1 MINPFGSDETI
12 FGFMYSTWI
21 AQIRFSDKIFLK
33 SNQQWSSTHSR
44 YLLNGD
50 GILDEG
56 GKVKRQH
63 FWFLG
68 ILLGVAVRTKKPI
81 ALSLAPLVWKL
92 LANCQTGFKDLE
104 DVDFHYAKSLR
115 ILFECQEVT
124 SFEHSV
130 PTDEFAGITFTGRQV
145 SLASSPNTKLTFANR
160 HSYVARAVSQR
171 LEVMY
176 NKTTH
181 FK

>member
-1 MINPFGSDETI
+1 MGGIPVITPSLF
-12 FGFMYSTWI
+12 
-21 AQIRFSDKIFLK
+21 R
-33 SNQQWSSTHSR
+33 R

-50 GILDEG
+50 GILGDG

-68 ILLGVAVRTKKPI
+68 VLLGVAVRTKKPI

-92 LANCQTGFKDLE
+92 VANCRTGFKDLE

-115 ILFECQEVT
+115 ILLECPEAT

-130 PTDEFAGITFTGRQV
+130 PTDEFAGITFTGRHV
-145 SLASSPNTKLTFANR
+145 SLAASPNTKLTFANR
-160 HSYVARAVSQR
+160 HSYVARAVTQR
-171 LEVMY
+171 LQVS
-176 NKTTH
+176 KQTH
-181 FK
+181 FSFRPM